1 MGKLRFAVAALAG
14 LTLLAMPAASPAAE
28 GENGAWCASYQT
40 DMGRT
45 TSCAF
50 STRAQCQAAVG
61 GIGSCQRN
69 SSSSAH
75 STASGHD
82 RRRHRH

>member
-1 MGKLRFAVAALAG
+1 MGKLRLAIRALAALM
-14 LTLLAMPAASPAAE
+14 LLAMPAAAPAA
-28 GENGAWCASYQT
+28 ENGAWCASYQT

-50 STRAQCQAAVG
+50 GTRAQCQAAIG

-69 SSSSAH
+69 SSSSAGG
-75 STASGHD
+75 TASSGHE

>member
-1 MGKLRFAVAALAG
+1 MGKLRFAIPALAG
-14 LTLLAMPAASPAAE
+14 LMLLAMPAPSPAAE
-28 GENGAWCASYQT
+28 AENGAWCASYQT

-69 SSSSAH
+69 GSHHAR

-82 RRRHRH
+82 RQRHRH